1 MPRSALLIPMT
12 CYATNRTAMK
22 RIANLAM
29 ALVLAATLLWGG
41 CLSCSQYF
49 MAAAVARKDCCEPDK
64 CKKSQ
69 SKPSAQ
75 EECRIQQMALK
86 SVPTVPVRTS
96 VQVASFDV
104 LPSLA
109 AQALPLKQSSRW
121 LPPGLADRA
130 SPPDLCLLHSVFL
143 I

>member
-1 MPRSALLIPMT
+1 MR
-12 CYATNRTAMK
+12 

-49 MAAAVARKDCCEPDK
+49 MASSVARKDCCEPDK
-64 CKKSQ
+64 CKKSR
-69 SKPSAQ
+69 SKPSAP

-86 SVPTVPVRTS
+86 DSPTVPVRTS
-96 VQVASFDV
+96 VQIASFEV
-104 LPSLA
+104 LPAMA
-109 AQALPLKQSSRW
+109 APAFPLKQLSRW
-121 LPPGLADRA
+121 LPPGLPDRA
-130 SPPDLCLLHSVFL
+130 SPPDLCLLHSTFL